1 VREEAPGSFLSGH
14 CGKARCGRG
23 LTWRAAG
30 RQDGR
35 QPAASRAGP
44 APARRRGTMVS
55 EPASAGPARPRP
67 AAAARCPSTA
77 APRSP
82 GAAACRPAPAR
93 PRGAR
98 SGPLVSRSPE
108 LAAAFAR
115 RPGMSAVRL
124 CRPGVLSSAGS
135 GAPRTPRCRSK
146 ESRGCEYPCRNE
158 WPEVPLNGGNVRLLT
173 GRRRAVPALPRSG
186 TAASRRAWARSA
198 PVLRNERCVSP
209 FVSSLLARGVSLG
222 HADGLS

>member
-1 VREEAPGSFLSGH
+1 MREEAPGSFLSGH

-67 AAAARCPSTA
+67 AAAARCPSTGGSA
-77 APRSP
+77 LPGRRGLSACPGSAPRSSLGAVGLPEP
-82 GAAACRPAPAR
+82 GARGSVRTAPGEVGCPAVP
-93 PRGAR
+93 
-98 SGPLVSRSPE
+98 SR
-108 LAAAFAR
+108 R
-115 RPGMSAVRL
+115 
-124 CRPGVLSSAGS
+124 AGS

>member
-1 VREEAPGSFLSGH
+1 MREEAPGSFLSGH

-55 EPASAGPARPRP
+55 EPASAGPARPLP
-67 AAAARCPSTA
+67 AAAARCPSTGGSA
-77 APRSP
+77 LPGRRGLSACPGSAPRSSL
-82 GAAACRPAPAR
+82 GAV
-93 PRGAR
+93 G
-98 SGPLVSRSPE
+98 LPE
-108 LAAAFAR
+108 PAAAFAR
-115 RPGMSAVRL
+115 RPGRSAVRL

-222 HADGLS
+222 HADCLS